1 VDVVE
6 ICMIERESR
15 SKGIVKGDGE
25 TRPRRSEWRG
35 KRGEE

>member
-1 VDVVE
+1 MDVVE

-15 SKGIVKGDGE
+15 SKGIVKDGE